1 MLEPLR
7 RFENCDELHARV
19 NRALDKAQAR
29 GERVQQ
35 RHRTVGR
42 RMVCLRFG
50 AARQILDP
58 GTRRTTRWGRAPRRR
73 GRLRSCRS
81 SGLSAGRERRLPD
94 ARWDRLLRSAS
105 LVRARGA
112 AGLAQVDAEPDAWN
126 SSIIIAVIRQPAIIQ
141 EILDLLIV
149 VTTRDC
155 GKLEVEDV
163 GVPQPI
169 LHHIVPHL
177 FFCAD
182 EPINLCNGNV
192 SHTEDAGRLGVDRKS
207 DD

>member
-7 RFENCDELHARV
+7 RFENCDELHARG

-73 GRLRSCRS
+73 GRRRS
-81 SGLSAGRERRLPD
+81 SGGRERRLPD

-126 SSIIIAVIRQPAIIQ
+126 SGTIIAVIRKPTISQ
-141 EILDLLIV
+141 ESLDYFMV
-149 VTTRDC
+149 VTIRDC
-155 GKLEVEDV
+155 GELKVEDV

-169 LHHIVPHL
+169 LHHIVPHP

-182 EPINLCNGNV
+182 EPINLCNWNV
-192 SHTEDAGRLGVDRKS
+192 AHTEDAGCLGVD
-207 DD
+207 

>member
-1 MLEPLR
+1 
-7 RFENCDELHARV
+7 
-19 NRALDKAQAR
+19 
-29 GERVQQ
+29 
-35 RHRTVGR
+35 
-42 RMVCLRFG
+42 
-50 AARQILDP
+50 
-58 GTRRTTRWGRAPRRR
+58 
-73 GRLRSCRS
+73 
-81 SGLSAGRERRLPD
+81 
-94 ARWDRLLRSAS
+94 
-105 LVRARGA
+105 VRARSA

-149 VTTRDC
+149 VTLRDC

-169 LHHIVPHL
+169 LHHTIPHL